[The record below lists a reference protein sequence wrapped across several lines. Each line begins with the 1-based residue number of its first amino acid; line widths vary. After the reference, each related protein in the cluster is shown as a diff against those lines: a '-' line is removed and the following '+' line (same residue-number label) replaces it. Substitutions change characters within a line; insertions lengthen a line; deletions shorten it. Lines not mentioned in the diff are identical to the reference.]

1 LKKFENINIIPFVD
15 VMLVLLAIVLTTS
28 TLIEKHLIP
37 VSLPS
42 ASKSNEKIKKDQITI
57 TIKKNGEFYFQEYP
71 ITFKDLQKKISSL
84 NKETQ
89 ISINCDKEA
98 KFENF
103 VKILD
108 ILKQNDLENISI
120 VTKADE

>member
-71 ITFKDLQKKISSL
+71 ITFKDLQKKIFSL

>member
-1 LKKFENINIIPFVD
+1 MKKFENINIIPFVD